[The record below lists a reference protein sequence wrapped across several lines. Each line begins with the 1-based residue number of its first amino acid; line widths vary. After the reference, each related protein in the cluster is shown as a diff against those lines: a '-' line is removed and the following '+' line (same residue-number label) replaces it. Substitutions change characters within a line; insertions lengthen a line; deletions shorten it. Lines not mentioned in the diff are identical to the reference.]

1 MSRNR
6 AFRKAVNSSK
16 VLSKQQGQVVVSHTV
31 CVPHPMLVSL
41 CKDYP
46 EQFSLAS
53 LFLEGLEQVGHL
65 LTCCV
70 SLPNVICNS
79 AERGSH

>member
-6 AFRKAVNSSK
+6 ALRKVVNYSK
-16 VLSKQQGQVVVSHTV
+16 VLSKHMGQLVVFHTV
-31 CVPHPMLVSL
+31 SVPHPMLITL
-41 CKDYP
+41 CKTYP
-46 EQFSLAS
+46 EQFFLAP
-53 LFLEGLEQVGHL
+53 LFLEGLEQVGRL

-70 SLPNVICNS
+70 SLPNLICSS